1 MNDIIFTIWGII
13 CVLLIFL
20 VLIMMFDINYK
31 IIKTLNIRVIIGL
44 TCCISL
50 IGFAISRSIYDGKP
64 INKHKVLVNNIE
76 SAERNLEKTK
86 RELEKFYIDYPQFK
100 ENE

>member
-1 MNDIIFTIWGII
+1 MIDVIFTIWAII
-13 CVLLIFL
+13 CILLIFL
-20 VLIMMFDINYK
+20 VLIMIFDTNYK
-31 IIKTLNIRVIIGL
+31 IIKNLNIRVIIGCL
-44 TCCISL
+44 TFISL
-50 IGFAISRSIYDGKP
+50 IGFTISKSIYDGKP

-86 RELEKFYIDYPQFK
+86 RELEKFYVDYPQFK

>member
-1 MNDIIFTIWGII
+1 MIDVIFTIWII
-13 CVLLIFL
+13 INILLIIL
-20 VLIMMFDINYK
+20 VLIMTFDINYK
-31 IIKTLNIRVIIGL
+31 IIKNLNIRMIISL
-44 TCCISL
+44 TCLISL
-50 IGFAISRSIYDGKP
+50 IGFVINRIIYDGKP
-64 INKHKVLVNNIE
+64 INKHKTLVNNVE